1 MRRALRGL
9 RVPAGVIALV
19 LAMTAPALADG
30 DDPVNVG
37 GGDGGRPD
45 EATVTVEVES
55 PGKPAAKQPGR
66 TPVDRADSAPVSS
79 GSTSVEPKQRTDVG
93 NYSSGSAESVSSES
107 SGPGLDPTKPIY
119 YDGSGA
125 TNAQRAPGPG
135 ENIAFI
141 DGGDPPPAEPE
152 EPAADEPAPEE
163 PAADEPAEPQ
173 VDPAVLAETAVSQ
186 MGLEAPSIASTP
198 NNPDV
203 LGAVGLPVWFWV
215 DDPGPTT
222 TGPQETTASAGDVS
236 VTARAEF
243 TGLTIT
249 TGDGTTV
256 ECSGPGTEY
265 PGTGID
271 PSPDCGHVYEQMS
284 DDQPGEVYQ
293 VGITAHW
300 SVTWEANT
308 GETGTAEVQLQTGKE
323 LRIGSYQTVV
333 TDVS

>member
-1 MRRALRGL
+1 MRRSLRGL
-9 RVPAGVIALV
+9 TIPAGVIALT
-19 LAMTAPALADG
+19 LAMISPALADG
-30 DDPVNVG
+30 DDPVSVG
-37 GGDGGRPD
+37 ESGGRSD
-45 EATVTVEVES
+45 QSTVTVEVES
-55 PGKPAAKQPGR
+55 PGKPAAKKPGR
-66 TPVDRADSAPVSS
+66 TPVDRADSAPMNS

-93 NYSSGSAESVSSES
+93 NYSSGSPESVSSES

-135 ENIAFI
+135 EKIAFI

-163 PAADEPAEPQ
+163 PAAEEPAEPQ

-186 MGLEAPSIASTP
+186 IGLEAPSIASTP
-198 NNPDV
+198 NNSDV

-243 TGLTIT
+243 SGLTIT

-293 VGITAHW
+293 VGVTAHW
-300 SVTWEANT
+300 AVTWEANT